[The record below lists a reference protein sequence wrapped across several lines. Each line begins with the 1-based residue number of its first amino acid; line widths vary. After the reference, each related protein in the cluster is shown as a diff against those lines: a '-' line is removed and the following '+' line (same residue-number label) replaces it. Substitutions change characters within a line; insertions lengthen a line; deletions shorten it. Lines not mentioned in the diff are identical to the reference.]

1 MRRVAVTLAG
11 FAFAGAFY
19 LLLIDTTS
27 LPELYVMVAVAL
39 IAAFAFGA
47 SREQG
52 FAEARISPSWLTNTW
67 RAVARIPAESLL
79 LCREAVAQLG
89 HRKRARGEFRAIAFR
104 GGEEEADRGRFAI
117 TEVVGSL
124 APNTIVIGIDP
135 DSELLLVHQLERKG
149 GPDEMDVLGLR

>member
-1 MRRVAVTLAG
+1 MRRVAVALAG

-27 LPELYVMVAVAL
+27 LPELYVLVAVAL
-39 IAAFAFGA
+39 TAALAFVA

-52 FAEARISPSWLTNTW
+52 FPEARISPSWLKNSW
-67 RAVARIPAESLL
+67 RAVARIPVESLL
-79 LCREAVAQLG
+79 LCREAMAQLG
-89 HRKRARGEFRAIAFR
+89 HPKRARGVFRAIAFR
-104 GGEEEADRGRFAI
+104 GGREEADRGRFAI
-117 TEVVGSL
+117 SEVVGSL

-149 GPDEMDVLGLR
+149 GPDQMDVLGLR